1 MLTARAYGKINLTLE
16 ITGHKPDGY
25 HTLETV
31 MQSVSLG
38 DIVTLEHDPAG
49 PVVQCDGGI
58 PAGPSNTA
66 YKAVEAFAAYCGE
79 PAYRCVRVNIE
90 KHIPSEAGMGGG
102 SADAAAV
109 LVLLNQLFNTNLPEE
124 TLCAIGA
131 GVGADVPF
139 CAAGGT
145 KRCQGIG
152 EILSP
157 AQKLPDCCI
166 LLCKPPVG
174 VSTGAAFRKAD
185 ESGNYADGSATLAM
199 LQALQNG
206 ELSAV
211 AAGLQNDFERLI
223 PLEEVQVIREKMLA
237 NGALGARM
245 TGSGSVVY
253 GLFNEEEA
261 AANAAQA
268 LQGMGQTFLTKPAGT
283 GIELIED

>member
-16 ITGHKPDGY
+16 ITGRKPDGY

-31 MQSVSLG
+31 MQSVSLA
-38 DIVTLEHDPAG
+38 DIVTVEKDPAG
-49 PVVQCDGGI
+49 PAVCCDGGI

-66 YKAVEAFAAYCGE
+66 FKALEAFAAYCEE
-79 PAYRCVRVNIE
+79 PAYRQVKINIE

-109 LVLLNQLFNTNLPEE
+109 LVLLNKLFETDLPEE

-131 GVGADVPF
+131 AVGADVPF
-139 CAAGGT
+139 CVAGGT
-145 KRCQGIG
+145 KHCQGIG

-157 AQKLPDCCI
+157 AAVLPRC
-166 LLCKPPVG
+166 LLVLCKPPKG

-185 ESGNYADGSATLAM
+185 EDGDYADGSATAAM
-199 LQALQNG
+199 LRALQSG
-206 ELSAV
+206 ELAAV
-211 AAGLQNDFERLI
+211 ANGLQNDFERLI
-223 PLEEVQVIREKMLA
+223 PLEEVQAIRRVLLQ

-253 GLFNEEEA
+253 GVFNSPDA
-261 AANAAQA
+261 AVAAAQA
-268 LQGMGQTFLTKPAGT
+268 LQGMGQVFLAGPAET
-283 GIELIED
+283 GVEIL